1 MTPNRREEITTI
13 ANAYAY
19 ASMHAEKNFVA
30 FIEEGVGHVLS
41 DAMWQGTKDWF
52 AKHLR
57 A

>member
-13 ANAYAY
+13 ANAYA
-19 ASMHAEKNFVA
+19 SMHAEKNFVA
-30 FIEEGVGHVLS
+30 FIEERFGHILS
-41 DAMWQGTKDWF
+41 DTMWKGTKDWF